1 MKIKLLLLFLLDIFA
16 VSRWMYHSDLLA
28 TCAAIIVTAA
38 FLFSLVHVLQQHR
51 K

>member
-1 MKIKLLLLFLLDIFA
+1 MKIKLLILFLLDIFA

-38 FLFSLVHVLQQHR
+38 FLFALLHVLRTHR
-51 K
+51 